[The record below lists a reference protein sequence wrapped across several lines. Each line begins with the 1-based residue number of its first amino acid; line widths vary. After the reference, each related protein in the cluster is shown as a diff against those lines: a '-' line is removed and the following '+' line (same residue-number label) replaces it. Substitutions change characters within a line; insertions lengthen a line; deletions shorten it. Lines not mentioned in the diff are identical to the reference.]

1 MKYGGFKHGVKPQGA
16 LSKRRILS
24 AERRLYR
31 GDSIEKVSNMIGDKI
46 SDIDIGSGMVTVF
59 CLDPP
64 LLKTIFYTSFILQVI
79 AVVRSFESC
88 HGNSSANF
96 FGWDRVVAF
105 HAYLECSSFLVIED
119 HSWSWSSKHWI
130 LQFVSAVCVNPG
142 SPSILLYQLYVVLG
156 WWGT

>member
-1 MKYGGFKHGVKPQGA
+1 MKYGGFKHGVKPQGP

-31 GDSIEKVSNMIGDKI
+31 GDSIEKVSNMIDDKI
-46 SDIDIGSGMVTVF
+46 SDIDIDIGSGMVSVF

-79 AVVRSFESC
+79 TVVHSFESC

-96 FGWDRVVAF
+96 FG
-105 HAYLECSSFLVIED
+105 
-119 HSWSWSSKHWI
+119 
-130 LQFVSAVCVNPG
+130 
-142 SPSILLYQLYVVLG
+142 
-156 WWGT
+156 